1 MNRYSVNYY
10 FVDRVV
16 EERYRFLFISYIDFD
31 NKIFLLSTF
40 SRDTMYINSSKI
52 DLTISRYSR
61 CSFSSL
67 LYVAH
72 IILIVLI
79 LFHVSLGLV

>member
-1 MNRYSVNYY
+1 MNRCILQNYY

-16 EERYRFLFISYIDFD
+16 EERYRFLYFLGFD
-31 NKIFLLSTF
+31 NKIFLSTF
-40 SRDTMYINSSKI
+40 LYDTTFINSSKI
-52 DLTISRYSR
+52 DLTYLDIVDVA
-61 CSFSSL
+61 SL
-67 LYVAH
+67 LSYVAH